1 LRKAQG
7 EGGGRRQPIETI
19 PKRGYRFTGFLTEPA
34 PAPGSAAEPRPMLLV
49 LPFENFGGDKEQEY
63 FIDGLTEEMITQL
76 GRLNP

>member
-1 LRKAQG
+1 
-7 EGGGRRQPIETI
+7 
-19 PKRGYRFTGFLTEPA
+19 
-34 PAPGSAAEPRPMLLV
+34 MLLV